1 MQATKQTLTVTTPL
15 GQFQIWLDIKHAPA
29 TANYFKHLAVTG
41 LLDKTSIFRIVN
53 SENNSHNPDCPIHV
67 VQGGLSEDSNEPL
80 PSIGHETTH
89 VTGKTHKKWTVS
101 AARAGVGETYGSFFI
116 AMEDEP
122 SLDFGGQRHPDRQ
135 GFAAFGDVISGFSVL
150 EEIFQRAEAQE
161 YLQHKIPIMKVRV
174 E

>member
-1 MQATKQTLTVTTPL
+1 MCATDSILKVTTPL
-15 GQFQIWLDIKHAPA
+15 GQFQIWLDIERAPA
-29 TANYFKHLAVTG
+29 TANYFQQLAVKG

-53 SENNSHNPDCPIHV
+53 SDNNSYNPACPIHV
-67 VQGGLSEDSNEPL
+67 IQGGLPEGSGDLLPDVAHEP
-80 PSIGHETTH
+80 TQ

-101 AARAGVGETYGSFFI
+101 AARMKVGETYGSFFI
-116 AMEDEP
+116 VMGDEP
-122 SLDFGGQRHPDRQ
+122 SLDFGGQRHPDGQ

-161 YLQHKIPIMKVRV
+161 YLQHKIPIMKVMV